1 MGRLVLTRYNKL
13 TGKVEQLT
21 LNNVSLTAE
30 YVDEFGCR
38 TRLLVLYQNDE
49 RIMQESYILTQVT
62 DQRLVEGFDYN
73 ETDVFRQWK
82 AKKQGRDN
90 NENEKI

>member
-1 MGRLVLTRYNKL
+1 
-13 TGKVEQLT
+13 
-21 LNNVSLTAE
+21 
-30 YVDEFGCR
+30 
-38 TRLLVLYQNDE
+38 
-49 RIMQESYILTQVT
+49 MQESYILTQVT